1 MRNMGPPW
9 FTPNVS
15 KLTIRKSKSPKSLK
29 QVVRIGIILNFL
41 GVRFSSVPLT
51 LFLVLCT
58 IRCAYLGLS

>member
-29 QVVRIGIILNFL
+29 RVVRIGIILNFL

-51 LFLVLCT
+51 LFPRTL
-58 IRCAYLGLS
+58 YHPMYS